1 MGIAD
6 ILDKKWV
13 VPTAVGV
20 SAAAGGFVAGYIYG
34 KKKGVD
40 EFMNDVQDFVDV
52 DTADDIGPNYQQDI
66 FRDYDPSGVYANL
79 EDVDFDAQL
88 KLEQAIRDVNLEER
102 LAELKVLRPE
112 DDEVVVDY
120 SSVNPAV
127 GDILEKVGELPVT
140 PVIHNIFEGT
150 TEWDF
155 EEELKRRAFNMPYI
169 LHVDEFIQNESEFQ
183 QETLTYYA
191 GDDVL
196 ADQLETPIY
205 NYSEL
210 MGALRFGHGSNDP
223 NVVYIRN
230 EKIKMEWEIIRHT
243 GMFAIEV
250 RGLEIEQSYEE
261 QDNKTEPR
269 KMRQEG

>member
-20 SAAAGGFVAGYIYG
+20 TAAAGGFVAGYIYG

-40 EFMNDVQDFVDV
+40 DLLDAVYEDYATPDVKEEV
-52 DTADDIGPNYQQDI
+52 DTQLDI

-120 SSVNPAV
+120 TNVNPV
-127 GDILEKVGELPVT
+127 GDILEKVGELPVS
-140 PVIHNIFEGT
+140 PVIHNVFEGT

-155 EEELKRRAFNMPYI
+155 DEELKRRAFNMPYI

-196 ADQLETPIY
+196 ADQMETPIY

-210 MGALRFGHGSNDP
+210 MGNLRFGHGSNDP

-243 GMFAIEV
+243 GLFAVEV
-250 RGLEIEQSYEE
+250 RGLEIEQEYEE